1 MLGPDQNGNSESN
14 TNIDNL
20 VGNKQAL
27 YINITGLWSLAKE
40 PRQSVLNLLE
50 KDQGRSKPVIFPP

>member
-27 YINITGLWSLAKE
+27 YINITGI
-40 PRQSVLNLLE
+40 
-50 KDQGRSKPVIFPP
+50 G